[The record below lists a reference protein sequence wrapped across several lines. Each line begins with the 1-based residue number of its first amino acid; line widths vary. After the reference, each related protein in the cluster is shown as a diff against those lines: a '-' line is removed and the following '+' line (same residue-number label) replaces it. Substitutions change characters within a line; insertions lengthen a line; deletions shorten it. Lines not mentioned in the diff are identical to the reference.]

1 MFYKKLANGK
11 YRFFEKFYDENLKKW
26 RQVSV
31 TLNSKSRVSQSEAK
45 LRLNEKIELI
55 ENTSFIIG
63 EEKQKPIIP
72 TVQEVYDEWRIIRN
86 EEIKPSSV
94 ISEGQGF
101 IKFLK
106 CFSNRKVDSIGS
118 KEIQDLLMKTKLTP
132 STRNLRKTYYSLFFK
147 YACIVGYIEENPMKK
162 VVLPKNVKTLLSVQ
176 KKQNKFLDK
185 DEMKK
190 ILSESYSDRR
200 YFRRTMVYEFLF
212 LTGLRI
218 GELLALQWE
227 DIDFENK
234 TLSVRHTLNIQ
245 SGRKKE
251 RELLSPKTIH
261 SYRTLSINN
270 RCIEILKNFQNDLKD
285 EEFIFVDDRGQTFSR
300 MTLGVYFQKICSIL
314 ENKDSRSF
322 TLHMLRHSHISLLVE
337 LGVPIKAI
345 MQRVGHSDE
354 KMILQVYS
362 HVTEK
367 MKEDLMEKMNDF
379 VL

>member
-11 YRFFEKFYDENLKKW
+11 YRFFEKFYDENSKKW

-45 LRLNEKIELI
+45 LRLNEKIDLLESKSQI
-55 ENTSFIIG
+55 VG
-63 EEKQKPIIP
+63 EEKRIIP

-101 IKFLK
+101 LKFLK
-106 CFSNRKVDSIGS
+106 CFSNRKVDSIGA
-118 KEIQDLLMKTKLTP
+118 KEIQGLLMKTKLTP

-147 YACIVGYIEENPMKK
+147 YACTVGYIEENPMKK

-245 SGRKKE
+245 ARQGRK
-251 RELLSPKTIH
+251 RELLSPKTVH

-270 RCIEILKNFQNDLKD
+270 RCMEILKIFQSDLKD
-285 EEFIFVDDRGQTFSR
+285 EKFIFVDDRGQTFSR
-300 MTLGVYFQKICSIL
+300 GTLGVYFQKICSKL

-367 MKEDLMEKMNDF
+367 MKEDLMEKMNNF
-379 VL
+379 IL